1 MPVKTKL
8 SSRRRSTPQKRGA
21 SRPDAAEPRVTNVA
35 IIGAG
40 AGGSALLTVLAPDP
54 LVRIVGVAEINPRAP
69 GLRLAKRYGI
79 PVTRNFRDLLGS
91 EEVDLIIDVTGSP
104 EVERALHELD
114 RVGVAV
120 IRGTSAK
127 FMWQLIEERVL
138 ANAEIKRHLK
148 KFQELSKLY
157 EKEAGSAITGERSRI
172 ACEIHDGLVQT
183 LAGINLKLDLC
194 RELIFSDPTHS
205 FELLSDAKAQLKT
218 AIDESRQVIFN
229 LRPLYFESME
239 LVPALK
245 NYLKSYET
253 QSHIRTELMWSGG
266 ESAMAPT
273 TKIVLF
279 RIVQEALS
287 NVQKHAKADRTT
299 ISLAVAQG
307 RIKGTIE
314 DNGIGFDVEA
324 MSQDPTKWQSFGLKG
339 IHERARLIGGTARV
353 ESRKGHGTRVLVDV
367 PISPE
372 EERQRGADQGPDRR

>member
-1 MPVKTKL
+1 MPVKSKP
-8 SSRRRSTPQKRGA
+8 SSRRPSTPQKRGA
-21 SRPDAAEPRVTNVA
+21 SRQEAAEPRITNVA

-40 AGGSALLTVLAPDP
+40 AGGTALLTVLAPDP
-54 LVRIVGVAEINPRAP
+54 LVRIVGVAEIDPKAP

-79 PVTRNFRDLLGS
+79 PVTRNFRDLVNS
-91 EEVDLIIDVTGSP
+91 EEVDLIIDVTGNAT
-104 EVERALHELD
+104 VESALRELD
-114 RVGVAV
+114 RAGVAV

-127 FMWQLIEERVL
+127 FMWQLIEARVR
-138 ANAEIKRHLK
+138 ANAEMTRHLK

-194 RELIFSDPTHS
+194 RGLIFSDPTHS

-218 AIDESRQVIFN
+218 AIEESRQVIFN

-239 LVPALK
+239 VVPALK

-253 QSHIRTELMWSGG
+253 QSHIRTVLIWSGD

-279 RIVQEALS
+279 RIAQEALS
-287 NVQKHAKADRTT
+287 NVQKHAKAERAT
-299 ISLAVAQG
+299 ITLTVAEG

-339 IHERARLIGGTARV
+339 IHERARLVGGTARV
-353 ESRKGHGTRVLVDV
+353 ESRKGHGTRVLFDI
-367 PISPE
+367 PITPE
-372 EERQRGADQGPDRR
+372 EERQRGADQSPDRR

>member
-1 MPVKTKL
+1 MPLKTKP
-8 SSRRRSTPQKRGA
+8 SSRRRSAPPKRGA
-21 SRPDAAEPRVTNVA
+21 SRPSAVVPHVTNVA

-54 LVRIVGVAEINPRAP
+54 LVRIVGVAEISPKAP

-79 PVTRNFRDLLGS
+79 PVMRNFRDLLSS

-104 EVERALHELD
+104 EVEDALLELD

-127 FMWQLIEERVL
+127 FMWQLIEARVR
-138 ANAEIKRHLK
+138 ANAETKRHLK
-148 KFQELSKLY
+148 KFQGLSRLY
-157 EKEAGSAITGERSRI
+157 EQEAGSAITGERSRI

-194 RELIFSDPTHS
+194 RELIFSDPTRS
-205 FELLSDAKAQLKT
+205 FELLSDGKAQLKA
-218 AIDESRQVIFN
+218 AIEESRQVIFN

-245 NYLKSYET
+245 NYLKSFET
-253 QSHIRTELMWSGG
+253 QSHIRTELAWSGD
-266 ESAMAPT
+266 ETAMAPK

-287 NVQKHAKADRTT
+287 NVQKHAKADRAT
-299 ISLAVAQG
+299 ITLAVAEG
-307 RIKGTIE
+307 RVKGTIE

-324 MSQDPTKWQSFGLKG
+324 MAQDPTKWQSFGLKG
-339 IHERARLIGGTARV
+339 IHERARLLGGTARV

-367 PISPE
+367 PVIPE

>member
-1 MPVKTKL
+1 MPLNTKP
-8 SSRRRSTPQKRGA
+8 SAHPPQKRGA
-21 SRPDAAEPRVTNVA
+21 SRPDAAGQHVTHVA

-40 AGGSALLTVLAPDP
+40 AGGSALLSVLAPDP
-54 LVRIVGVAEINPRAP
+54 LVRIIGVAEINPKAP

-79 PVTRNFRDLLGS
+79 PVTRNFRDLLNS
-91 EEVDLIIDVTGSP
+91 ENVDLIIDVTGNP
-104 EVERALHELD
+104 EVEEALFELN
-114 RVGVAV
+114 RIGVDV

-127 FMWQLIEERVL
+127 FMWQLIEARVR
-138 ANAEIKRHLK
+138 ANAETKRHLK
-148 KFQELSKLY
+148 KFQEISKLY
-157 EKEAGSAITGERSRI
+157 EKEASSAITGERSRI

-194 RELIFSDPTHS
+194 RELIFSDPTRS

-239 LVPALK
+239 LGPALK

-253 QSHIRTELMWSGG
+253 QSHILTRLVWLGD

-287 NVQKHAKADRTT
+287 NVQKHAKAERAT
-299 ISLAVAQG
+299 ISLAVAEG
-307 RIKGTIE
+307 RIKGMIE

-324 MSQDPTKWQSFGLKG
+324 MAQDPTKWQSFGLKG
-339 IHERARLIGGTARV
+339 IHERARLVGGMARV
-353 ESRKGHGTRVLVDV
+353 ESRKGHGTRVLVDI
-367 PISPE
+367 PITRE
-372 EERQRGADQGPDRR
+372 EERQRGTDQGPDRR

>member
-1 MPVKTKL
+1 MPVKSKP
-8 SSRRRSTPQKRGA
+8 SSRRPSTPQKRGA
-21 SRPDAAEPRVTNVA
+21 SRPEAAEPRITNVA

-40 AGGSALLTVLAPDP
+40 AGGTALLTVLAPDP
-54 LVRIVGVAEINPRAP
+54 LVRIVGVAEIDPKAP

-79 PVTRNFRDLLGS
+79 PVTRNFRDLLSS
-91 EEVDLIIDVTGSP
+91 EEVDLIIDVTGNAT
-104 EVERALHELD
+104 VESALRELD
-114 RVGVAV
+114 RAGVAV

-127 FMWQLIEERVL
+127 FMWQLIEARVR
-138 ANAEIKRHLK
+138 ANAEMTRHLK

-218 AIDESRQVIFN
+218 AIEESRQVIFN

-239 LVPALK
+239 VVPALK

-253 QSHIRTELMWSGG
+253 QSHIRTVLIWSGD

-279 RIVQEALS
+279 RIAQEALS
-287 NVQKHAKADRTT
+287 NVQKHAKAERAT
-299 ISLAVAQG
+299 ITLTVAEG

-339 IHERARLIGGTARV
+339 IHERARLVGGTARV
-353 ESRKGHGTRVLVDV
+353 ESRKGHGTRVLFDI
-367 PISPE
+367 PITPE
-372 EERQRGADQGPDRR
+372 EERQRGADQSPDRR